1 MMSSSRR
8 EEERNEKIIRGLLKL
23 PPNRKCINC
32 NSLGPQYV
40 CTNFWT
46 FVCMTCSGI
55 HREFTHRVKSVSMAK
70 FTSQEVEALQKGGN
84 QRAREIY
91 LKSWDPQ
98 SQWLPNNSN
107 VDKVREFIKTV
118 YVDKR
123 YAAAESSDRPPRDTQ
138 NLRNLDDDMR
148 RASSYHSYS
157 QSPPYDFQY
166 EERRYGKH
174 APVLSRRPGSD
185 RGLYEGK
192 VSSFLSPSRLSDHM
206 YEDRLANEGSNPRAS
221 DYSVSSGGD
230 PFRPEAQSP
239 NFQRGIG
246 SPLSDTSRDISY
258 EDARHAKKDAGRIL
272 RAQRT
277 ASSGSFESFDSNSL
291 SFKSVN
297 SFGLA
302 NVTSESKQTIEAR
315 SSKLST
321 FPSSPR
327 SSGPGN
333 SNAPDLFNASAV
345 PQNAPPTVSTKSHV
359 PVSLSNGSIDLFQ
372 PSISTGPIGNANQPS
387 LTLPPSSLDLFSE
400 VPNLP
405 SVASANEKPSCE
417 VTSKNEG
424 WATFDMPQH
433 AATTGIEQ
441 FTLAPAH
448 AYGHNSPDF
457 FPEKTHQQPV
467 VTSSEKSLDVVPER
481 NDRWA
486 TFDVPQHVTLTGSN
500 NFTSNNI
507 QLKGDSQSNLD
518 TPFSFM
524 QWSSPA
530 ESDSHGPTIRDSTA
544 CTLNLSMPAPFHG
557 GVQNV
562 EATLSARSTD
572 LWSAFDISTDHL
584 ALKSVASSKEPVVM
598 SHDPVDD
605 QYMDLRGVENV
616 ATGQIQRAV
625 LDSGYPITTLPSY
638 GIASSSGLSN
648 LPVATG
654 VHSHANEQKSSN
666 PFDLPYDVD
675 MECSNMPQYWD
686 MSSLQHALPN
696 DEMPTSFIGGVTESW
711 FPQNP
716 ATTYVPAGQ
725 QGTLFVSPQP
735 AGNQISNVSTHGQV
749 APIGGNPFA

>member
-1 MMSSSRR
+1 MSSRR

-55 HREFTHRVKSVSMAK
+55 HREFTHRVKSVSMSK
-70 FTSQEVEALQKGGN
+70 FTSQEVEALQQGGN

-118 YVDKR
+118 YVDKK
-123 YAAAESSDRPPRDTQ
+123 YAGAQFSDRPPRDTQ
-138 NLRNLDDDMR
+138 NLRNHDDDMR

-166 EERRYGKH
+166 EERRYGKN
-174 APVLSRRPGSD
+174 APALTRKPGSD

-206 YEDRLANEGSNPRAS
+206 YDDRFGNEGSNPRAS

-230 PFRPEAQSP
+230 PFRSVAQSP

-258 EDARHAKKDAGRIL
+258 EDVRHVKKDAGRIL

-297 SFGLA
+297 SVCLA
-302 NVTSESKQTIEAR
+302 DAVSESNQTIETH

-321 FPSSPR
+321 FPSLPR
-327 SSGPGN
+327 SSGPRNPDG
-333 SNAPDLFNASAV
+333 PDLFNAPSV
-345 PQNAPPTVSTKSHV
+345 PQNAPPSVSTKSRL
-359 PVSLSNGSIDLFQ
+359 PVSSFQ
-372 PSISTGPIGNANQPS
+372 PSVSAGPIGNSHQPS
-387 LTLPPSSLDLFSE
+387 LTLPPSSLDFFSE

-405 SVASANEKPSCE
+405 SAASADEKPSCE

-424 WATFDMPQH
+424 WATFDMQRH

-441 FTLAPAH
+441 FTLAPTP
-448 AYGHNSPDF
+448 AYGHNSFDIL
-457 FPEKTHQQPV
+457 PETTQQQL
-467 VTSSEKSLDVVPER
+467 VTEKSLDV
-481 NDRWA
+481 DDGWA
-486 TFDVPQHVTLTGSN
+486 TFDVPQHVTFTGSN
-500 NFTSNNI
+500 NFTSNKI
-507 QLKGDSQSNLD
+507 QLKGDSQSNSD
-518 TPFSFM
+518 PTFSVM
-524 QWSSPA
+524 QWPSPM
-530 ESDSHGPTIRDSTA
+530 ESAPHGPAVRDSTA
-544 CTLNLSMPAPFHG
+544 CALDLSMPAPFHG
-557 GVQNV
+557 GVLNV
-562 EATLSARSTD
+562 EVTPSARSTD
-572 LWSAFDISTDHL
+572 LWSAFDVSNDHL
-584 ALKSVASSKEPVVM
+584 ALKSLPNSKEQVVM
-598 SHDPVDD
+598 NHDLVDD
-605 QYMDLRGVENV
+605 QYMGLRGVENV

-625 LDSGYPITTLPSY
+625 LDSGYPITSFPSY
-638 GIASSSGLSN
+638 VSASSSGLST

-654 VHSHANEQKSSN
+654 VHSHANEQKSNN
-666 PFDLPYDVD
+666 PFDLPYDAD
-675 MECSNMPQYWD
+675 MECSNMYWD
-686 MSSLQHALPN
+686 MSSLQAALPS
-696 DEMPTSFIGGVTESW
+696 DGMSSSFVGGVTESW

-716 ATTYVPAGQ
+716 ATAYGPAGQ
-725 QGTLFVSPQP
+725 HGTLFVSSQP
-735 AGNQISNVSTHGQV
+735 AGNQISNVPTHGQV
-749 APIGGNPFA
+749 AAIGGNPFA

>member
-1 MMSSSRR
+1 MSSRR

-55 HREFTHRVKSVSMAK
+55 HREFTHRVKSVSMSK
-70 FTSQEVEALQKGGN
+70 FTSQEVDALQQGGN

-91 LKSWDPQ
+91 LKSWDSQ

-107 VDKVREFIKTV
+107 VDKVREFIKTI
-118 YVDKR
+118 YVDKNIF
-123 YAAAESSDRPPRDTQ
+123 E
-138 NLRNLDDDMR
+138 NLRNHDDDMR

-166 EERRYGKH
+166 EERRYGKN
-174 APVLSRRPGSD
+174 APALSRKPGSD

-206 YEDRLANEGSNPRAS
+206 YDGRFGNRGSNSRAS

-230 PFRPEAQSP
+230 PFRSVAQSP

-258 EDARHAKKDAGRIL
+258 EDVRHAKKDAERIL

-277 ASSGSFESFDSNSL
+277 ASSGSFESFDNNSL

-297 SFGLA
+297 SVGLA
-302 NVTSESKQTIEAR
+302 DVTSETKQTIKTH

-321 FPSSPR
+321 FPTLPR
-327 SSGPGN
+327 SLGPENPDG
-333 SNAPDLFNASAV
+333 PDLFNAPSVAE
-345 PQNAPPTVSTKSHV
+345 NAPPTISTKSHL
-359 PVSLSNGSIDLFQ
+359 PVSSPNGSIDLFQ
-372 PSISTGPIGNANQPS
+372 PPISTGPIGNSHQPS
-387 LTLPPSSLDLFSE
+387 LTLSPSSLDFFSE

-405 SVASANEKPSCE
+405 SAASADEIPSRE

-424 WATFDMPQH
+424 WATFDMQRH

-441 FTLAPAH
+441 FTLAPTP
-448 AYGHNSPDF
+448 AYGHTSFDF
-457 FPEKTHQQPV
+457 LPEKTQQQSVP
-467 VTSSEKSLDVVPER
+467 EKSLDVDPER
-481 NDRWA
+481 NDGWA
-486 TFDVPQHVTLTGSN
+486 TFDVPQHVTLPGSN
-500 NFTSNNI
+500 NFTSNKI
-507 QLKGDSQSNLD
+507 QLKGDSQPNSD
-518 TPFSFM
+518 PTFSVM
-524 QWSSPA
+524 QWPSPT
-530 ESDSHGPTIRDSTA
+530 ESAPHEPVVRDSTA
-544 CTLNLSMPAPFHG
+544 WALNLSMPAPFHG

-562 EATLSARSTD
+562 EATPSARSTD
-572 LWSAFDISTDHL
+572 LWSAFDVSNDHL
-584 ALKSVASSKEPVVM
+584 ALKSLPNSKEQVVM
-598 SHDPVDD
+598 NHDLVDD
-605 QYMDLRGVENV
+605 QYMGLRGVENV
-616 ATGQIQRAV
+616 ATGQSQRAV
-625 LDSGYPITTLPSY
+625 LDSGYPITSFPSY
-638 GIASSSGLSN
+638 VSASSSGLST
-648 LPVATG
+648 LPLATG
-654 VHSHANEQKSSN
+654 VHSHANEQKSNN
-666 PFDLPYDVD
+666 PFDLPYDAD

-686 MSSLQHALPN
+686 MSSLQAALPS
-696 DEMPTSFIGGVTESW
+696 DGMSSSFVGGVTESW
-711 FPQNP
+711 FLQNP

-725 QGTLFVSPQP
+725 HGTLFVSSQP
-735 AGNQISNVSTHGQV
+735 AGNQISNVPTHGQV

>member
-1 MMSSSRR
+1 MSSRR

-107 VDKVREFIKTV
+107 VDKVRDFIKTV

-123 YAAAESSDRPPRDTQ
+123 YSAAQSSDRPPRDAQ
-138 NLRNLDDDMR
+138 NLRNQDDDMR

-174 APVLSRRPGSD
+174 APILSRKPGSD

-192 VSSFLSPSRLSDHM
+192 VSSFLSPSRLSDHI
-206 YEDRLANEGSNPRAS
+206 YEDRFANEGSNPRAS
-221 DYSVSSGGD
+221 DYSVSGGGD

-258 EDARHAKKDAGRIL
+258 EDVRHVKKDAGRIL

-297 SFGLA
+297 SVGLA
-302 NVTSESKQTIEAR
+302 DVTSESNQRIEAH

-321 FPSSPR
+321 FPSLPR

-333 SNAPDLFNASAV
+333 SNAPDLFNAPSV
-345 PQNAPPTVSTKSHV
+345 PQTTPPTVSTKSHL

-372 PSISTGPIGNANQPS
+372 PIGNSHQPS

-405 SVASANEKPSCE
+405 SAASADEKQSCE

-424 WATFDMPQH
+424 WATFDMLQH
-433 AATTGIEQ
+433 AAMTGIEQ
-441 FTLAPAH
+441 FTLAPAPAP
-448 AYGHNSPDF
+448 AYGHNSFDF
-457 FPEKTHQQPV
+457 LSEKTQQQSG
-467 VTSSEKSLDVVPER
+467 VTSTEKSLDEVPER
-481 NDRWA
+481 NDGWA
-486 TFDVPQHVTLTGSN
+486 TFDVPQNVALTGSN
-500 NFTSNNI
+500 NSTSNKI
-507 QLKGDSQSNLD
+507 QSEGDSQPNLD
-518 TPFSFM
+518 PTFSVM
-524 QWSSPA
+524 QWPSPV
-530 ESDSHGPTIRDSTA
+530 ESAPHGPAIRDSTA
-544 CTLNLSMPAPFHG
+544 CALNLSMPAPFHR

-562 EATLSARSTD
+562 EATPSARSTD
-572 LWSAFDISTDHL
+572 LWSAFDISNDHL
-584 ALKSVASSKEPVVM
+584 ALESVPGSKEQVVM
-598 SHDPVDD
+598 SHDLVDD
-605 QYMDLRGVENV
+605 QYMVLRGVENV
-616 ATGQIQRAV
+616 AAGQIQRAV
-625 LDSGYPITTLPSY
+625 LDSGYPITSLPSY
-638 GIASSSGLSN
+638 FGASSSGLST

-654 VHSHANEQKSSN
+654 VHTHANEQKSNN
-666 PFDLPYDVD
+666 PFDLPYDAD
-675 MECSNMPQYWD
+675 MECSNMRQYWD
-686 MSSLQHALPN
+686 MSSLQAALPS
-696 DEMPTSFIGGVTESW
+696 DEMPTSFVGGVTESW

-725 QGTLFVSPQP
+725 QGTLFVSAQS

>member
-1 MMSSSRR
+1 MSSSRR

-107 VDKVREFIKTV
+107 VDKVRDFIKTV
-118 YVDKR
+118 YVEKR
-123 YAAAESSDRPPRDTQ
+123 YAGAQSSERPPRDTQ
-138 NLRNLDDDMR
+138 NLRNNDDDMR

-174 APVLSRRPGSD
+174 APVLSRKPGSD

-192 VSSFLSPSRLSDHM
+192 VSSFLSPSRLSDHI
-206 YEDRLANEGSNPRAS
+206 YEDRFANEGSNPRAS

-230 PFRPEAQSP
+230 PFRAEAQSP
-239 NFQRGIG
+239 SFQRDMG

-258 EDARHAKKDAGRIL
+258 EDVRHVKKDAGRIS
-272 RAQRT
+272 RAQRPG
-277 ASSGSFESFDSNSL
+277 SSGSFESFDSNSL

-297 SFGLA
+297 SW
-302 NVTSESKQTIEAR
+302 Q
-315 SSKLST
+315 
-321 FPSSPR
+321 R

-333 SNAPDLFNASAV
+333 SNAPDLFNAPSV
-345 PQNAPPTVSTKSHV
+345 PQTAPPTVSTKSHL
-359 PVSLSNGSIDLFQ
+359 PV
-372 PSISTGPIGNANQPS
+372 GNSHQS
-387 LTLPPSSLDLFSE
+387 PSSLDLFSE

-405 SVASANEKPSCE
+405 SAAGADQKPSCE

-433 AATTGIEQ
+433 TETTGTDQ
-441 FTLAPAH
+441 FAPAPTP
-448 AYGHNSPDF
+448 AYCHNSFDF
-457 FPEKTHQQPV
+457 LPEKTQQQSG
-467 VTSSEKSLDVVPER
+467 VTSNQKSLDVVPQR
-481 NDRWA
+481 NDGWA
-486 TFDVPQHVTLTGSN
+486 TFDVPQHVALTASN
-500 NFTSNNI
+500 NFASNKI
-507 QLKGDSQSNLD
+507 QFKADSQPTLD
-518 TPFSFM
+518 PTFSVM
-524 QWSSPA
+524 QWPSPV
-530 ESDSHGPTIRDSTA
+530 ESAPQGPDIRESTA
-544 CTLNLSMPAPFHG
+544 CALNLSMAAPFHAV
-557 GVQNV
+557 VQNV
-562 EATLSARSTD
+562 EATPSGRSTD
-572 LWSAFDISTDHL
+572 LWSAFDVSNDKI
-584 ALKSVASSKEPVVM
+584 
-598 SHDPVDD
+598 VDD
-605 QYMDLRGVENV
+605 QYMGLRGVENV
-616 ATGQIQRAV
+616 ATGQSQRAV
-625 LDSGYPITTLPSY
+625 LDSGNPITSLPSY
-638 GIASSSGLSN
+638 VSASSSGLST
-648 LPVATG
+648 LPVGTG
-654 VHSHANEQKSSN
+654 LHSHANEQKSNN
-666 PFDLPYDVD
+666 PFDLPYDAD

-686 MSSLQHALPN
+686 MSSLHAALPS
-696 DEMPTSFIGGVTESW
+696 DEMPTSFVGGVNESW

-716 ATTYVPAGQ
+716 ATAYVPAGQ
-725 QGTLFVSPQP
+725 QGTLFVSAQP
-735 AGNQISNVSTHGQV
+735 AGNQISNVPTHGPV

>member
-1 MMSSSRR
+1 MSSRR

-55 HREFTHRVKSVSMAK
+55 HREFTHRVKSVSMSK
-70 FTSQEVEALQKGGN
+70 FTSQEVEALQQGGN

-118 YVDKR
+118 YVDKK
-123 YAAAESSDRPPRDTQ
+123 YAGVQSSDRPPRDTQ
-138 NLRNLDDDMR
+138 NLRNHDDDMR

-166 EERRYGKH
+166 EERRYGKN
-174 APVLSRRPGSD
+174 APALSRKPGSD

-206 YEDRLANEGSNPRAS
+206 YDDRFGNEGSNPRAS

-230 PFRPEAQSP
+230 PFRSVAQSP

-258 EDARHAKKDAGRIL
+258 EDVRHAKKDAGRIL

-297 SFGLA
+297 SVGLA
-302 NVTSESKQTIEAR
+302 DVTSESKQSIETH

-321 FPSSPR
+321 FPSLPR
-327 SSGPGN
+327 SVGPGN
-333 SNAPDLFNASAV
+333 PDGPDLFNAPSVA
-345 PQNAPPTVSTKSHV
+345 QNAPPTIPTKSHL
-359 PVSLSNGSIDLFQ
+359 PVSSPNGSIDLFQ
-372 PSISTGPIGNANQPS
+372 PSISTGPIGNSHQPS
-387 LTLPPSSLDLFSE
+387 LTLPPSSLDFFSE

-405 SVASANEKPSCE
+405 SAASADEKPSCE

-424 WATFDMPQH
+424 WATFDMQRH

-441 FTLAPAH
+441 FTLAPTP
-448 AYGHNSPDF
+448 AYGHTSFDF
-457 FPEKTHQQPV
+457 LPEKTQQQS
-467 VTSSEKSLDVVPER
+467 VTEKSLDVDPER
-481 NDRWA
+481 NDGWA
-486 TFDVPQHVTLTGSN
+486 TFDVPQHVTLPGSN
-500 NFTSNNI
+500 NFTSNKI
-507 QLKGDSQSNLD
+507 QLKGDSQPNSD
-518 TPFSFM
+518 PTFSVM
-524 QWSSPA
+524 QWPSPI
-530 ESDSHGPTIRDSTA
+530 ESAPHGPAVRDSTGCA
-544 CTLNLSMPAPFHG
+544 LNLSMPAPLHG

-562 EATLSARSTD
+562 EATPSERSTD
-572 LWSAFDISTDHL
+572 LWSAFDVSNDHL
-584 ALKSVASSKEPVVM
+584 ALKSLPNSKEQVVM
-598 SHDPVDD
+598 NHDLVDD
-605 QYMDLRGVENV
+605 QYMGLRGVENV
-616 ATGQIQRAV
+616 ATGQSQRAV
-625 LDSGYPITTLPSY
+625 LDSGYPITSFPSY
-638 GIASSSGLSN
+638 VSASSSGLST

-654 VHSHANEQKSSN
+654 VHSHANEQKSNN
-666 PFDLPYDVD
+666 PFDLPYDAD

-686 MSSLQHALPN
+686 MSSLQAALPS
-696 DEMPTSFIGGVTESW
+696 DGMSSSFVGGVTESW
-711 FPQNP
+711 FLQNP

-725 QGTLFVSPQP
+725 HGTLFVSSQP
-735 AGNQISNVSTHGQV
+735 AGNQISNVPTHGQV
-749 APIGGNPFA
+749 APISGNPFA

>member
-1 MMSSSRR
+1 MSSRR

-32 NSLGPQYV
+32 NSLGPQYA

-55 HREFTHRVKSVSMAK
+55 HREFTHRVKSVSMSK

-91 LKSWDPQ
+91 LKSWDTQ

-123 YAAAESSDRPPRDTQ
+123 YAAVQSSDRPPRDTQ
-138 NLRNLDDDMR
+138 NLRNHDDDMR

-174 APVLSRRPGSD
+174 APVLSRKPGSD

-206 YEDRLANEGSNPRAS
+206 YDDRFGNEGSNPRAA

-230 PFRPEAQSP
+230 PFRSVAQSP

-246 SPLSDTSRDISY
+246 SPVSDTSRDISY
-258 EDARHAKKDAGRIL
+258 EDVRNAKKDAGRIL

-297 SFGLA
+297 AVGLA
-302 NVTSESKQTIEAR
+302 DVASESKQTLETY

-321 FPSSPR
+321 SPSLPR

-333 SNAPDLFNASAV
+333 SNAADLFNV
-345 PQNAPPTVSTKSHV
+345 PQNAPPTVPTKSHL
-359 PVSLSNGSIDLFQ
+359 PVSLPNGSIDLFQ
-372 PSISTGPIGNANQPS
+372 PSISTGPIGNSYQSS
-387 LTLPPSSLDLFSE
+387 LTLPSSSLDLFSE

-405 SVASANEKPSCE
+405 SAASADEKPSCE

-433 AATTGIEQ
+433 TATTGIEQ
-441 FTLAPAH
+441 FTLAPTP
-448 AYGHNSPDF
+448 AYGHNSF
-457 FPEKTHQQPV
+457 YFLPEKTQQQS
-467 VTSSEKSLDVVPER
+467 VTEKSLDVVPER
-481 NDRWA
+481 NDGWA
-486 TFDVPQHVTLTGSN
+486 AFDVPQHVTLTGSN
-500 NFTSNNI
+500 NFSSNNI
-507 QLKGDSQSNLD
+507 QLKGDSPANLD
-518 TPFSFM
+518 PTYSVM
-524 QWSSPA
+524 QCPSPV
-530 ESDSHGPTIRDSTA
+530 ESAPHGPAVRDSTDCA
-544 CTLNLSMPAPFHG
+544 LNLSMPAPFHG

-562 EATLSARSTD
+562 EATPSARSTD
-572 LWSAFDISTDHL
+572 LWSAFDVSNDHL
-584 ALKSVASSKEPVVM
+584 ALKSLPSSKEQVVM
-598 SHDPVDD
+598 NHDLVDD
-605 QYMDLRGVENV
+605 QYMGLRGAENV
-616 ATGQIQRAV
+616 ATGQSQRAL
-625 LDSGYPITTLPSY
+625 LDSGYPITSFPSY
-638 GIASSSGLSN
+638 DTASSSGLST

-654 VHSHANEQKSSN
+654 VHSHANEQKSNN
-666 PFDLPYDVD
+666 PFDLPYDAD
-675 MECSNMPQYWD
+675 MECSNMYWD
-686 MSSLQHALPN
+686 MSSLQAALPS

-725 QGTLFVSPQP
+725 HGTLFVSAQP

>member
-1 MMSSSRR
+1 
-8 EEERNEKIIRGLLKL
+8 
-23 PPNRKCINC
+23 
-32 NSLGPQYV
+32 
-40 CTNFWT
+40 
-46 FVCMTCSGI
+46 MTCSGI
-55 HREFTHRVKSVSMAK
+55 HREFTHRVKSVSMSK
-70 FTSQEVEALQKGGN
+70 FTSPEVEALQKGGN

-98 SQWLPNNSN
+98 SQWLPSNSN
-107 VDKVREFIKTV
+107 VDKVREFIKAV

-123 YAAAESSDRPPRDTQ
+123 YAAAQSSDRPPRDTQ
-138 NLRNLDDDMR
+138 NLRNHDDDMR

-174 APVLSRRPGSD
+174 APVLSRKPGSD

-206 YEDRLANEGSNPRAS
+206 YDDRFGNEGSNPRAS

-230 PFRPEAQSP
+230 PFRSSAQSP

-246 SPLSDTSRDISY
+246 SPLSETSRDISY
-258 EDARHAKKDAGRIL
+258 EDVRHVKRDAGRIL

-297 SFGLA
+297 SVGLA
-302 NVTSESKQTIEAR
+302 DVTSESKQTVETH

-321 FPSSPR
+321 SPSLPQ

-333 SNAPDLFNASAV
+333 SNTMDLFNAPSF
-345 PQNAPPTVSTKSHV
+345 PQNAPPTVSTKSHL
-359 PVSLSNGSIDLFQ
+359 PVSLPNGSIDLFQ
-372 PSISTGPIGNANQPS
+372 PSISTGPIDNSHQPS
-387 LTLPPSSLDLFSE
+387 LALPPSSLDLLSV

-405 SVASANEKPSCE
+405 SAANADEKPSCE

-424 WATFDMPQH
+424 WAIFDMPQH

-441 FTLAPAH
+441 FTVAPTP
-448 AYGHNSPDF
+448 AYGHNSFDLL
-457 FPEKTHQQPV
+457 PEKTQQS
-467 VTSSEKSLDVVPER
+467 VTEKSLDVVPER
-481 NDRWA
+481 NDGWA
-486 TFDVPQHVTLTGSN
+486 TFDVPQHVTLTRSN

-507 QLKGDSQSNLD
+507 QLKGDSQPNLD
-518 TPFSFM
+518 PTFSVM
-524 QWSSPA
+524 QWPSPV
-530 ESDSHGPTIRDSTA
+530 ESAPHGPAVRDSTSCA
-544 CTLNLSMPAPFHG
+544 LDLSMPAPFHG

-562 EATLSARSTD
+562 EATPSARSTD
-572 LWSAFDISTDHL
+572 LWSAFDVSNDNIS
-584 ALKSVASSKEPVVM
+584 LKNLPSSKEQVVM
-598 SHDPVDD
+598 NHDVVDD

-616 ATGQIQRAV
+616 ATGQSQRAV
-625 LDSGYPITTLPSY
+625 LDCGYPITSFPSY
-638 GIASSSGLSN
+638 DSASSSGLST
-648 LPVATG
+648 LSVMTG
-654 VHSHANEQKSSN
+654 VHSHANEQKSNN
-666 PFDLPYDVD
+666 PFDLPYDAD
-675 MECSNMPQYWD
+675 LECSNMPQYWD
-686 MSSLQHALPN
+686 MSSLQAALPS

-716 ATTYVPAGQ
+716 APTYVPAGQ
-725 QGTLFVSPQP
+725 HGTLFVSAQP

-749 APIGGNPFA
+749 SPIGGNPFA

>member
-1 MMSSSRR
+1 MSSRR

-84 QRAREIY
+84 QRARETF

-98 SQWLPNNSN
+98 SQWLPNSSN
-107 VDKVREFIKTV
+107 VDKVRDFIKTV

-123 YAAAESSDRPPRDTQ
+123 YAGAQYSDRPPRDTQ
-138 NLRNLDDDMR
+138 NLRNHDDDMR

-174 APVLSRRPGSD
+174 APALSRKPGSD

-192 VSSFLSPSRLSDHM
+192 VLSFLSPSRLSDHM
-206 YEDRLANEGSNPRAS
+206 YEDRFANEGSNPRAS

-230 PFRPEAQSP
+230 PFRSEAESP

-246 SPLSDTSRDISY
+246 SPLSDTSKDISY
-258 EDARHAKKDAGRIL
+258 EDVRHAKKDAGRIL

-297 SFGLA
+297 SVGLA
-302 NVTSESKQTIEAR
+302 DVTSESKQTIETH
-315 SSKLST
+315 SFKLST
-321 FPSSPR
+321 FPSLLR

-333 SNAPDLFNASAV
+333 SNAPDLFNAPSV
-345 PQNAPPTVSTKSHV
+345 PQAAPPTVSTKSHL
-359 PVSLSNGSIDLFQ
+359 PVSLPNGSTDLFQ
-372 PSISTGPIGNANQPS
+372 PSISTGPIGNSHQPS
-387 LTLPPSSLDLFSE
+387 LTLPPSSLDLFSD
-400 VPNLP
+400 VPNPP
-405 SVASANEKPSCE
+405 SAASADEKPSFE
-417 VTSKNEG
+417 ATPKNEG
-424 WATFDMPQH
+424 WATFDMPQN

-441 FTLAPAH
+441 FTLVTAP
-448 AYGHNSPDF
+448 AYGHNSFDLL
-457 FPEKTHQQPV
+457 PENTQQQSDV
-467 VTSSEKSLDVVPER
+467 KSSEMSLDMVPER
-481 NDRWA
+481 NDGWA
-486 TFDVPQHVTLTGSN
+486 TFDVPQHVAHTGN
-500 NFTSNNI
+500 NDFTSNKI
-507 QLKGDSQSNLD
+507 QLKGDSQLNLD
-518 TPFSFM
+518 PTFSVM
-524 QWSSPA
+524 QWPSQV
-530 ESDSHGPTIRDSTA
+530 ESAPHGPAVGDSTA
-544 CTLNLSMPAPFHG
+544 CALNLSMPAPFHG

-562 EATLSARSTD
+562 EATPSARNTD
-572 LWSAFDISTDHL
+572 LWSAFDVSNDHL
-584 ALKSVASSKEPVVM
+584 ALKSVPSSKEQVVM
-598 SHDPVDD
+598 SHDLVDD
-605 QYMDLRGVENV
+605 QYMGLRRVENV
-616 ATGQIQRAV
+616 ATGQSQRAV
-625 LDSGYPITTLPSY
+625 LDSGYPITSLPSY
-638 GIASSSGLSN
+638 VSASCSGLST

-654 VHSHANEQKSSN
+654 VHSHANEQKSNN
-666 PFDLPYDVD
+666 PFDLPYDAE

-686 MSSLQHALPN
+686 MSSLQAALAS
-696 DEMPTSFIGGVTESW
+696 DEMPTSFSGGVTESW

-725 QGTLFVSPQP
+725 QGTLFVSAQP
-735 AGNQISNVSTHGQV
+735 AGNQISNASSHGPV